1 MVVAKAFIEKRRE
14 EHDEKQKELEKSGEK
29 RLFKERFNILPELFK
44 MKIAFPDVYKMFAAV
59 DTFGSSTSVCECS
72 FSALDRIG
80 TPKRISMK
88 NDRLRNLTFLAF
100 EKKRLS
106 NLPIDEVMKE
116 FNKNPNRK
124 LQLY

>member
-1 MVVAKAFIEKRRE
+1 MEY
-14 EHDEKQKELEKSGEK
+14 DEVQRNLEKNGLK
-29 RLFKERFNILPELFK
+29 ATFKERFSVLFELFK
-44 MKIAFPDVYKMFAAV
+44 MKEAFPGVYKMMAAV

-80 TPKRISMK
+80 TPKRIAMN

-100 EKKRLS
+100 EKKRLANVS
-106 NLPIDEVMKE
+106 IDEVLKR
-116 FNKNPNRK
+116 FNKNPTRK